1 MIRLR
6 RFGKVQ
12 MLVQVAEEYFLYGG
26 IGIVYIRW
34 AIYGEFLEVNA
45 YSYVFEYIVVVYN
58 GIIENYESLR
68 EELKAR
74 GYIFVFEI
82 DIEVIVYLVNWELK

>member
-12 MLVQVAEEYFLYGG
+12 MLVQVVEEYFLYGG
-26 IGIVYIRW
+26 IGIVYICW
-34 AIYGEFLEVNA
+34 VIYGEFLEVNV
-45 YSYVFEYIVVVYN
+45 YLYVFEYIVVVYN
-58 GIIENYESLR
+58 GIIENYELLC
-68 EELKAR
+68 EELKVC